1 MARIELK
8 IAGYGGQG
16 VITLSKFIA
25 TAALLYEDKEVVQT
39 EAYGAQARGGAC
51 WAEVVISE
59 DEEIDYPRAIEP
71 DYLVVLSQAA
81 AGMYRNALKNDGVA
95 FLDPLT
101 VTNFKPKSTQTVY
114 EIPAQKIAKD
124 EFNMP
129 VVANVIYFAV
139 ISTLTNLITLDSAK
153 KIIETM
159 TPKKHRDVNLKAFER
174 GVELAKSIKPKTN

>member
-1 MARIELK
+1 MK

-25 TAALLYEDKEVVQT
+25 TAALIYEDKEVVQT

-51 WAEVVISE
+51 WAEVVIS
-59 DEEIDYPRAIEP
+59 DEEIDCPRAIEP
-71 DYLVVLSQAA
+71 DFLVVLSKQA
-81 AGMYRNALKNDGVA
+81 AGMYRNDLKKDGIA

-101 VTNFKPKSTQTVY
+101 VTSFKPKSTQTVY

-129 VVANVIYFAV
+129 VVANVIYFAA

-159 TPKKHRDVNLKAFER
+159 IPKKHRDVNLKAFER
-174 GVELAKSIKPKTN
+174 GLELAKSIKPKTN